1 VPAQSLARIIAETL
15 SAGDRGIEPER
26 LCEACASLTSMTGA
40 GVMLMSRGV
49 AVGCLCGIGGAGA
62 QIDELQYTLGE
73 GPSIDAYRRQRPVLE
88 PDLVHPE
95 ATRWVA
101 FTPAAVAG
109 GARAVFGFPLQ
120 VGSARIG
127 ALSLYRDRV
136 GGLSNGQLDDA
147 LALSGL
153 VATALLV
160 GQARALLGGS
170 EPGLGPGMMHLWPV
184 VHQAAGMV
192 AVQLGVTADEALVR
206 LRALAFAG
214 DASILDTAEAVVDR
228 QRRFRR

>member
-49 AVGCLCGIGGAGA
+49 AVGCLCGTGGAGA

-120 VGSARIG
+120 VGSARI
-127 ALSLYRDRV
+127 
-136 GGLSNGQLDDA
+136 
-147 LALSGL
+147 